1 MRSHRPSRGFT
12 LTEMLVVIGII
23 VLLIG
28 ILIPVVGRVRT
39 AGYEATSRSQIQSLI
54 TAIERY
60 HQDHKAYPG
69 PLHKDPATVD
79 YDLGGVERTGT
90 ENLTLGLLGGAVQS
104 GGAPPVTYSSAA
116 VGAGPMSLNP
126 ARPKKFAAY
135 LERIPAEM
143 TNGPCAPDFIP
154 GASDTDIP
162 EFVDR
167 FPDRKPV
174 LYMRAKVG
182 APWTTTAT
190 TLGPS
195 TDQYDPTELSRYGVN
210 FADAAAV
217 NAYFSHPSMPNTPKQ
232 KDRFILISPGKDR
245 KYGTGDDITNFD

>member
-1 MRSHRPSRGFT
+1 MTSSRLPRGFT

-39 AGYEATSRSQIQSLI
+39 ASYEATSRAQMQSLV

-69 PLHKDPATVD
+69 PLSKTDDFSLDTEP
-79 YDLGGVERTGT
+79 RTST
-90 ENLTLGLLGGAVQS
+90 ENLTLGLLGGVFLDGTTPS
-104 GGAPPVTYSSAA
+104 FNPDL
-116 VGAGPMSLNP
+116 VGAGPMNLNP
-126 ARPKKFAAY
+126 AKPKKFAAY
-135 LERIPAEM
+135 VEKIPAEM
-143 TNGPCAPDFIP
+143 TGGPAAEYLLGAAITLPDT
-154 GASDTDIP
+154 AIP
-162 EFVDR
+162 EFLDR

-174 LYMRAKVG
+174 LYMRARNG
-182 APWTTTAT
+182 ASWTAG
-190 TLGPS
+190 GP
-195 TDQYDPTELSRYGVN
+195 TEQYDPVELERYSVT

-217 NAYFSHPSMPNTPKQ
+217 AAYFNHPTLPNTPKQ
-232 KDRFILISPGKDR
+232 KDRFILISPGRDR